1 MITLVAAARRS
12 TPRRPHLMRFFYRP
26 FGFLAGIVAGLI
38 ARTAVSQLWERIY
51 GEEPPGPTTERASWR
66 RVVAAAALQG
76 LVFRA
81 TWAAT
86 NRAGAKAFAGVTGVW
101 PGEREPDPE

>member
-1 MITLVAAARRS
+1 M
-12 TPRRPHLMRFFYRP
+12 
-26 FGFLAGIVAGLI
+26 
-38 ARTAVSQLWERIY
+38 
-51 GEEPPGPTTERASWR
+51 
-66 RVVAAAALQG
+66 AAAALQG